1 MQQKPLVDAPPP
13 SEHTVKKKAIFCEPS
28 ISTLLSLRLNLM
40 QALQA
45 RGLEVVAAAPE
56 AEDHGR
62 FAELGIRYVQFPA
75 SQVGLNPLTEL
86 WTIFFL
92 WRLFRRE
99 RPDLVHQSTQKLV
112 LYCSL
117 AARLAGVPAKAGI
130 GVEAEGNLTFGP
142 GGRVAQFMGSLVLQ
156 TGARTSKFVPYIALG
171 AGFLRASTSF
181 PQATSDALAELG
193 IHPQPTTETAP
204 FVQFGGGLRFYVR
217 PKMAFRMDVRLAQVA
232 LDLDGVS
239 FGDSL
244 FAMRRVAG
252 MISWDF

>member
-1 MQQKPLVDAPPP
+1 MRARR
-13 SEHTVKKKAIFCEPS
+13 HPS
-28 ISTLLSLRLNLM
+28 ITNAIRVMAVVTALTLSLSVVT
-40 QALQA
+40 QAEASTRTLAGFA
-45 RGLEVVAAAPE
+45 RMAAPLIAHLDAGQSPQQE
-56 AEDHGR
+56 QEEERRDPPAVID
-62 FAELGIRYVQFPA
+62 PA
-75 SQVGLNPLTEL
+75 SGPVFSVFGGSVFSGSSAFQTGATFAY
-86 WTIFFL
+86 FFG
-92 WRLFRRE
+92 
-99 RPDLVHQSTQKLV
+99 P
-112 LYCSL
+112 
-117 AARLAGVPAKAGI
+117 KAGI

-142 GGRVAQFMGSLVLQ
+142 GGRVAQFMASLVLQ

-181 PQATSDALAELG
+181 PQATTDALAELG